1 LGPLHPDLPT
11 ARAPADPYASAM
23 ARADQAETSGD
34 LSAAVTALMPI
45 LDSYPQDYALPL
57 RLGWL
62 SLHMEQPAQAE
73 RFFRIASAR
82 APAAPEP
89 RVGLASALV
98 LEDSC
103 SDAMNDV
110 ARVVAVDFGERH
122 GISTAC
128 TSSSATTTTTKT
140 TAEAAFEE
148 ALFPDHPTK
157 ASATG
162 AVASTDVL
170 VQGGWEAGAAYRYMH
185 VGTRPS
191 VSPFDQHEAY
201 AQIGYERQTLEGFVQ
216 GAVIS
221 DGSGLVG
228 TSVHAGATVVWR
240 RIGDLALSAAGSF
253 YRDMTVGRLEPSWQI
268 PAGPLR
274 VVPAFAVESAAGR
287 TLGTAM
293 LGVKLEMTSVQA
305 LLGGKYGD
313 EVRPAY
319 LVERLVYDITE
330 DIAWGL
336 WAGLRVRSDR
346 SPVGMSVTYSFDR
359 LRRRDVLQPAES
371 NLQAFAF
378 GTFVSF

>member
-11 ARAPADPYASAM
+11 TRPPADPYASAM

-73 RFFRIASAR
+73 RFFRIAAAR

-89 RVGLASALV
+89 RVGLHSVLV

-110 ARVVAVDFGERH
+110 GRVVAFDFAEHHR
-122 GISTAC
+122 IATTC
-128 TSSSATTTTTKT
+128 TSSSATTTNTS
-140 TAEAAFEE
+140 AEAAFEE

-162 AVASTDVL
+162 GVASTDVF
-170 VQGGWEAGAAYRYMH
+170 VQGRWEVGAAYRYMH
-185 VGTRPS
+185 VATRPS

-201 AQIGYERQTLEGFVQ
+201 AQIGYERQTLEGFLQ

-221 DGSGLVG
+221 DGSGLLG
-228 TSVHAGATVVWR
+228 TSGHAGATVVWR
-240 RIGDLALSAAGSF
+240 RIGDLALSTAVSV

-287 TLGTAM
+287 TLATAM
-293 LGVKLEMTSVQA
+293 LGVKLELTSVQA
-305 LLGGKYGD
+305 SLGGKYGD

-319 LVERLVYDITE
+319 LGERLVYDITE

-336 WAGLRVRSDR
+336 WAGLRVRPDR
-346 SPVGMSVTYSFDR
+346 SPVGMSVAYSFDR
-359 LRRRDVLQPAES
+359 LRRRDLLQPAES